1 MLHKHEAV
9 RAFFNFLSDS
19 SQPVEIANERV
30 SALNVVSGLALST
43 GAEDAAVLPESSLGM
58 HHDMTAS
65 VTS

>member
-1 MLHKHEAV
+1 MT
-9 RAFFNFLSDS
+9 LSEPS
-19 SQPVEIANERV
+19 LTFSLIRLNQLKSPMKGV

-65 VTS
+65 VMS